1 MGSTF
6 INALLSTGSSRAS
19 QYILGSQAPSAH
31 DQHTRLVLE
40 HGQEAVM
47 KDVDALLQQLSAQ
60 VSKVRLRVA
69 VCTQHS
75 HRYVPT
81 MISQPCDLLH
91 PRRFVMQC
99 QAIVVTLKALTGTC
113 MQALKVILQATRTP
127 SFNTDTAPADAAACS
142 SLRSALFAAL
152 PGWMHS
158 LPEDEQQLAADL
170 AAAFLPELDTSW
182 QQQAADLAP
191 LLYACL
197 SGLEESKPHCLA
209 LLELLPPCLAAICAA
224 PAPADDLMPDAA
236 VGAGSDNGE
245 AATAA
250 GSAGGEGGSTA
261 AFYKDQA
268 ANRLL
273 NCGWEKRPEQV
284 GQLLQLLKALPLTQE
299 QLEKAVKKGI
309 MACR

>member
-1 MGSTF
+1 
-6 INALLSTGSSRAS
+6 
-19 QYILGSQAPSAH
+19 
-31 DQHTRLVLE
+31 
-40 HGQEAVM
+40 
-47 KDVDALLQQLSAQ
+47 
-60 VSKVRLRVA
+60 
-69 VCTQHS
+69 
-75 HRYVPT
+75 
-81 MISQPCDLLH
+81 
-91 PRRFVMQC
+91 
-99 QAIVVTLKALTGTC
+99 
-113 MQALKVILQATRTP
+113 MQALKLILQATRAT
-127 SFNTDTAPADAAACS
+127 SFNTATADAAACS
-142 SLRSALFAAL
+142 SLRTALFAAL
-152 PGWMHS
+152 PGWLHS

-197 SGLEESKPHCLA
+197 SGLEESKPHCLV

-224 PAPADDLMPDAA
+224 PAPVDDLMPDAPA
-236 VGAGSDNGE
+236 GAGSDTGD
-245 AATAA
+245 ATDAA
-250 GSAGGEGGSTA
+250 GSAGAEGAAATA

-273 NCGWEKRPEQV
+273 NCGWERRPEQV